1 MPELPDDRAAALFCY
16 LDGEMSPEEAAAFER
31 ELEGDAELREA
42 LDTLRGFDR
51 GMKRFAA
58 ASGEV
63 APAAPDL
70 ARWLRTIDA
79 EGELGEAAAEA
90 TLRIDDGQLPAT
102 HPAAGSSDVSARVQP
117 ASPLSTP
124 STPSTP
130 SPGRRSLPPAA
141 WLALAA
147 CVAGVVG
154 GGLWFGGALPRTAAT
169 HTAQQQAGPGIN
181 LSREFARYLADPA
194 PNKVCD
200 TPEKFIAYTRERF
213 GSPIAASFDAGVQ
226 LVGWRGPGGSYDD
239 EPVTGEPLVLLANA
253 QDGQP
258 VIVLFQSAARPQPS
272 FDESA
277 GLHMHCGV
285 MGETAVFEVSR
296 RERAVVLPVLRL
308 TQD

>member
-31 ELEGDAELREA
+31 ELAANAELREA
-42 LDTLRGFDR
+42 LHTLRGFDL
-51 GMKRFAA
+51 GMKRFAE
-58 ASGEV
+58 ASGAV
-63 APAAPDL
+63 APAATDL
-70 ARWLRTIDA
+70 AHWLRTIDA
-79 EGELGEAAAEA
+79 EGEPGELSAEA
-90 TLRIDDGQLPAT
+90 TLHISRGQPVSTDAT
-102 HPAAGSSDVSARVQP
+102 ARADNSSASAP
-117 ASPLSTP
+117 LASPTQR
-124 STPSTP
+124 
-130 SPGRRSLPPAA
+130 GLPPVA

-154 GGLWFGGALPRTAAT
+154 GGLWLGGALPRTAAT
-169 HTAQQQAGPGIN
+169 HTAQKQAGPGIN

-253 QDGQP
+253 RDGQP
-258 VIVLFQSAARPQPS
+258 VIVLFQSADRPQPS
-272 FDESA
+272 FDTSA
-277 GLHMHCGV
+277 GLHMHGGV
-285 MGETAVFEVSR
+285 LGNTAVFEVSR
-296 RERAVVLPVLRL
+296 REQAVVLPVLRL